1 MKFIE
6 LMQRANIKNFG
17 VAKSYLKSAFVEIE
31 SRYPE
36 LITESYTGIVKDQR
50 YYATPSEVVV
60 EGVITQ
66 PDMIG
71 LRGLAVKYAADG
83 GETKYRHI
91 PRIKLV
97 EDIDQDGI

>member
-60 EGVITQ
+60 
-66 PDMIG
+66 D
-71 LRGLAVKYAADG
+71 KYAADG
-83 GETKYRHI
+83 GETKYSHI